1 MKNTDFN
8 VDALGGFIS
17 NQTSFFALKGIIED
31 FDLELD
37 SVDTLA

>member
-1 MKNTDFN
+1 MKNSDFN

-17 NQTSFFALKGIIED
+17 NEASLLALKGIIDD

-37 SVDTLA
+37 SVDSLS

>member
-17 NQTSFFALKGIIED
+17 NETSLVALRGIIED

-37 SVDTLA
+37 SVDFLS